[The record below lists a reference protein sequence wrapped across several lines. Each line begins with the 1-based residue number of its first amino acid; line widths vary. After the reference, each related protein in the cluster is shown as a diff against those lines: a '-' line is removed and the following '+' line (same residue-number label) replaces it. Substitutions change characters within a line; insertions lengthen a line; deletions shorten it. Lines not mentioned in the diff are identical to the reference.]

1 MPERAARPGGPPPIG
16 RITRRPDYLAAA
28 KGRRFHT
35 ERLTA
40 QGRLRDDGP
49 PGGLRVGF
57 TVTKREGHATERN
70 RIRRRLKVA
79 AQLAAAQAGPAQR
92 DKAADVVLIGRRDAL
107 AAPFVQ
113 LVEDV
118 RQALG
123 VVTKPR
129 APKPATP
136 KPAAPGPAAAEG
148 GSSSGTGPGR
158 GKRGRGKAPGG
169 KMPGGKATGSGPAS
183 SERNS

>member
-1 MPERAARPGGPPPIG
+1 MTGGEPPVG

-79 AQLAAAQAGPAQR
+79 AQIAATQAGPAQR
-92 DKAADVVLIGRRDAL
+92 DKPADVVLIGRRDAL
-107 AAPFVQ
+107 SASFAQ
-113 LVEDV
+113 LVDDV

-123 VVTKPR
+123 VVTKPK
-129 APKPATP
+129 APRDPSKDHGRPARS
-136 KPAAPGPAAAEG
+136 G
-148 GSSSGTGPGR
+148 G
-158 GKRGRGKAPGG
+158 RGRGGARSPGG
-169 KMPGGKATGSGPAS
+169 AGAAPQGAPPK
-183 SERNS
+183 RNS

>member
-1 MPERAARPGGPPPIG
+1 VPESAARPGGEPPIG

-79 AQLAAAQAGPAQR
+79 ARIAAAEAGPAQR

-107 AAPFVQ
+107 AAPFAQ

-123 VVTKPR
+123 IVTKPKGQ
-129 APKPATP
+129 KPP
-136 KPAAPGPAAAEG
+136 PAEG
-148 GSSSGTGPGR
+148 GKPGRGR
-158 GKRGRGKAPGG
+158 GKRGSGEAGKA
-169 KMPGGKATGSGPAS
+169 SGARSPERS
-183 SERNS
+183 S

>member
-1 MPERAARPGGPPPIG
+1 MPESAARPGGEPPIG

-79 AQLAAAQAGPAQR
+79 AQIAAGQAGPAQR

-107 AAPFVQ
+107 AAPFAQ

-129 APKPATP
+129 APKPP
-136 KPAAPGPAAAEG
+136 VAEG
-148 GSSSGTGPGR
+148 GQPARSAGR
-158 GKRGRGKAPGG
+158 GKRGAGKGPVKSAKAGPGAP
-169 KMPGGKATGSGPAS
+169 
-183 SERNS
+183 ERNS

>member
-1 MPERAARPGGPPPIG
+1 MPTSAAEPGGPPPIG

-79 AQLAAAQAGPAQR
+79 AQIAAGEAGPAQR
-92 DKAADVVLIGRRDAL
+92 DKAADVVLIGGRDAL
-107 AAPFVQ
+107 AAPFAQ

-123 VVTKPR
+123 IVTKPK
-129 APKPATP
+129 APKPP
-136 KPAAPGPAAAEG
+136 SAEG
-148 GSSSGTGPGR
+148 GRPGRGR
-158 GKRGRGKAPGG
+158 GKRGSGEAAKASDARSPER
-169 KMPGGKATGSGPAS
+169 S
-183 SERNS
+183 S

>member
-1 MPERAARPGGPPPIG
+1 MTGGSPPLG

-79 AQLAAAQAGPAQR
+79 AQIAAAQAGPAQR

-107 AAPFVQ
+107 AAPFAQ

-123 VVTKPR
+123 AVTKPR
-129 APKPATP
+129 APKPP
-136 KPAAPGPAAAEG
+136 SPDGGQPARKA
-148 GSSSGTGPGR
+148 GR
-158 GKRGRGKAPGG
+158 GKRGSGG
-169 KMPGGKATGSGPAS
+169 AGTTPRPEPRPP
-183 SERNS
+183 ERNS

>member
-1 MPERAARPGGPPPIG
+1 MPGGEPPVG

-79 AQLAAAQAGPAQR
+79 AQIAATQAGPAQR
-92 DKAADVVLIGRRDAL
+92 DKPADVVLIGRRDGPRGVLRPAGRGRPAGPRRGDEAESAAGSL
-107 AAPFVQ
+107 EGHRSPRTRRGGGRGGTRGPGGTEAAPQ
-113 LVEDV
+113 
-118 RQALG
+118 G
-123 VVTKPR
+123 
-129 APKPATP
+129 APP
-136 KPAAPGPAAAEG
+136 K
-148 GSSSGTGPGR
+148 
-158 GKRGRGKAPGG
+158 
-169 KMPGGKATGSGPAS
+169 
-183 SERNS
+183 RNS

>member
-1 MPERAARPGGPPPIG
+1 MSAAGPGGDPPPIG

-79 AQLAAAQAGPAQR
+79 ARQAGEAHR
-92 DKAADVVLIGRRDAL
+92 DKAVDVVLIGRRDAL
-107 AAPFVQ
+107 AAPFAQ

-129 APKPATP
+129 APKPP
-136 KPAAPGPAAAEG
+136 AAEG
-148 GSSSGTGPGR
+148 GQPARKPGR
-158 GKRGRGKAPGG
+158 GKRGSGGSGKASRTGPGA
-169 KMPGGKATGSGPAS
+169 PERS
-183 SERNS
+183 S

>member
-1 MPERAARPGGPPPIG
+1 MTGASPPIG

-79 AQLAAAQAGPAQR
+79 ARLAAEQAGPAQR

-107 AAPFVQ
+107 AAPFAQ

-118 RQALG
+118 AQALG

-129 APKPATP
+129 GPKPP
-136 KPAAPGPAAAEG
+136 PAEG
-148 GSSSGTGPGR
+148 AKPG
-158 GKRGRGKAPGG
+158 RGRGKVGCWQEAGLEQAG
-169 KMPGGKATGSGPAS
+169 TGSGRVSGTEFMRRSRAAGIAS
-183 SERNS
+183 SCWS

>member
-1 MPERAARPGGPPPIG
+1 MPESAAKPGGPPPIG

-79 AQLAAAQAGPAQR
+79 AQIAAGQAGAGQR
-92 DKAADVVLIGRRDAL
+92 DTAADVVLIGRRDAL
-107 AAPFVQ
+107 AAPFAQ
-113 LVEDV
+113 LIEDV

-123 VVTKPR
+123 IVTKPR
-129 APKPATP
+129 GPKPSSADGGRP
-136 KPAAPGPAAAEG
+136 GRGKGGGKGRGAGQKAGKPGAAPGP
-148 GSSSGTGPGR
+148 GPS
-158 GKRGRGKAPGG
+158 AP
-169 KMPGGKATGSGPAS
+169 K
-183 SERNS
+183 RNS

>member
-1 MPERAARPGGPPPIG
+1 MTGASPPIG

-35 ERLTA
+35 VRLTA

-70 RIRRRLKVA
+70 RIRRRLKAA
-79 AQLAAAQAGPAQR
+79 AQRAADQAGPAQR
-92 DKAADVVLIGRRDAL
+92 DKAADMVLIGRRDAL
-107 AAPFVQ
+107 AAPFAQ

-118 RQALG
+118 AQALG
-123 VVTKPR
+123 TVTKPR
-129 APKPATP
+129 GPKPP
-136 KPAAPGPAAAEG
+136 SGEG
-148 GSSSGTGPGR
+148 AKPGR
-158 GKRGRGKAPGG
+158 GRGQSDRGKTDRGKA
-169 KMPGGKATGSGPAS
+169 GSGHPVSGKRGPGAPGQAPAPGS
-183 SERNS
+183 PERKS

>member
-1 MPERAARPGGPPPIG
+1 MTGDSPPIG

-79 AQLAAAQAGPAQR
+79 ASQAGEAHR
-92 DKAADVVLIGRRDAL
+92 DKAVDVVLIGRRDAL
-107 AAPFVQ
+107 AASFAQ

-123 VVTKPR
+123 VVTKPHS
-129 APKPATP
+129 PKPSSAGGDRPIGRPGRGKGTGKGKDRP
-136 KPAAPGPAAAEG
+136 GTASGPGPAA
-148 GSSSGTGPGR
+148 P
-158 GKRGRGKAPGG
+158 K
-169 KMPGGKATGSGPAS
+169 
-183 SERNS
+183 RNS

>member
-1 MPERAARPGGPPPIG
+1 MTGASPPIG

-40 QGRLRDDGP
+40 QGRLRDEGP
-49 PGGLRVGF
+49 SGGLRVGF

-79 AQLAAAQAGPAQR
+79 AQIAATQAGPAQR

-107 AAPFVQ
+107 AAPFAQ

-123 VVTKPR
+123 AVTKPR
-129 APKPATP
+129 APKLPSP
-136 KPAAPGPAAAEG
+136 EG
-148 GSSSGTGPGR
+148 GQPARKAGR
-158 GKRGRGKAPGG
+158 GKRGSGGSGKAPG
-169 KMPGGKATGSGPAS
+169 PGPRPP
-183 SERNS
+183 ERNS

>member
-1 MPERAARPGGPPPIG
+1 MTGGPVPIG

-79 AQLAAAQAGPAQR
+79 AQIAAEQVGPAQR

-107 AAPFVQ
+107 AAPFAQ

-129 APKPATP
+129 APKPP
-136 KPAAPGPAAAEG
+136 SAEG
-148 GSSSGTGPGR
+148 GQPARTTGR
-158 GKRGRGKAPGG
+158 GKRGPGKGPSKPAGPG
-169 KMPGGKATGSGPAS
+169 PTSP
-183 SERNS
+183 ERNS

>member
-1 MPERAARPGGPPPIG
+1 MTGGSPPIG

-40 QGRLRDDGP
+40 QGRLRDEGP

-79 AQLAAAQAGPAQR
+79 AQIAAGQAGPAQR

-107 AAPFVQ
+107 AAPFAQ

-129 APKPATP
+129 APKPPT
-136 KPAAPGPAAAEG
+136 EG
-148 GSSSGTGPGR
+148 GQPARGAGR
-158 GKRGRGKAPGG
+158 GKRGSGKGPA
-169 KMPGGKATGSGPAS
+169 KAAAGPGPAS
-183 SERNS
+183 PERNS

>member
-1 MPERAARPGGPPPIG
+1 MPESAARPGGPPPIG

-79 AQLAAAQAGPAQR
+79 AAEAGMAHR
-92 DKAADVVLIGRRDAL
+92 DKAVDVVLIGRRDAL
-107 AAPFVQ
+107 AAPFAQ

-118 RQALG
+118 QRALG
-123 VVTKPR
+123 IVTKPR
-129 APKPATP
+129 SPKPSSDGGDRPTGR
-136 KPAAPGPAAAEG
+136 PGRG
-148 GSSSGTGPGR
+148 KGHGQGPGR
-158 GKRGRGKAPGG
+158 GKDKPGT
-169 KMPGGKATGSGPAS
+169 ASGSGQAVPK
-183 SERNS
+183 RNS

>member
-1 MPERAARPGGPPPIG
+1 MPGGEPPVG

-79 AQLAAAQAGPAQR
+79 AQIAATQAGPAQR
-92 DKAADVVLIGRRDAL
+92 DKPADVVLIGRRDAL
-107 AAPFVQ
+107 SASFAQ

-123 VVTKPR
+123 VVTKPK
-129 APKPATP
+129 APRDPSKDTGRPARS
-136 KPAAPGPAAAEG
+136 G
-148 GSSSGTGPGR
+148 G
-158 GKRGRGKAPGG
+158 RGRGGTRGPGG
-169 KMPGGKATGSGPAS
+169 TEAAPQGAPPK
-183 SERNS
+183 RNS

>member
-1 MPERAARPGGPPPIG
+1 MIGAPPPIG

-79 AQLAAAQAGPAQR
+79 AAQAGEAHR
-92 DKAADVVLIGRRDAL
+92 DKAVDVVLIGRRDAL
-107 AAPFVQ
+107 AAPFAQ

-123 VVTKPR
+123 AVTR
-129 APKPATP
+129 PK
-136 KPAAPGPAAAEG
+136 AARGASAEG
-148 GSSSGTGPGR
+148 GPPPRGAGR
-158 GKRGRGKAPGG
+158 GRAKRNPGDPGKAPE
-169 KMPGGKATGSGPAS
+169 PGRRAPD
-183 SERNS
+183 RNS

>member
-1 MPERAARPGGPPPIG
+1 MTGASPPIG

-79 AQLAAAQAGPAQR
+79 ARLAAEQAGPVQCE
-92 DKAADVVLIGRRDAL
+92 KAADVVLIGRRDAL
-107 AAPFVQ
+107 AAPFAQ

-118 RQALG
+118 AQALG

-129 APKPATP
+129 GPKPPSPDGAR
-136 KPAAPGPAAAEG
+136 
-148 GSSSGTGPGR
+148 PGR
-158 GKRGRGKAPGG
+158 GKGRPDSGKRASGGPGKAP
-169 KMPGGKATGSGPAS
+169 AAGSR
-183 SERNS
+183 ERNS

>member
-1 MPERAARPGGPPPIG
+1 MTGASPPIG

-79 AQLAAAQAGPAQR
+79 ARLAAEQAGPAQR
-92 DKAADVVLIGRRDAL
+92 DKPADVVLIGRRDAL
-107 AAPFVQ
+107 GAPFAQ

-118 RQALG
+118 AQALG

-129 APKPATP
+129 VPKPP
-136 KPAAPGPAAAEG
+136 SPEG
-148 GSSSGTGPGR
+148 ARPGR
-158 GKRGRGKAPGG
+158 GKGRPDLGRPDPGKPGSGRRAPDAPGKAP
-169 KMPGGKATGSGPAS
+169 ASGPQ
-183 SERNS
+183 ERNS

>member
-1 MPERAARPGGPPPIG
+1 MPESAARPGGPPPIG

-79 AQLAAAQAGPAQR
+79 AAQAGESHR
-92 DKAADVVLIGRRDAL
+92 DKAVDVVLIGRRDAL
-107 AAPFVQ
+107 AAPFAQ

-118 RQALG
+118 QRALG

-129 APKPATP
+129 SPKPPTAAGDRP
-136 KPAAPGPAAAEG
+136 AGRPGRGKGQGHGQGRDKPGTASGPGPAA
-148 GSSSGTGPGR
+148 P
-158 GKRGRGKAPGG
+158 K
-169 KMPGGKATGSGPAS
+169 
-183 SERNS
+183 RNS

>member
-1 MPERAARPGGPPPIG
+1 MPERAAMAGVPPPIG

-79 AQLAAAQAGPAQR
+79 AAQAGDAHR
-92 DKAADVVLIGRRDAL
+92 DKAVDVVLIGRRDAL
-107 AAPFVQ
+107 AAPFAQ

-123 VVTKPR
+123 AVTR
-129 APKPATP
+129 PK
-136 KPAAPGPAAAEG
+136 AARGPAAEG
-148 GSSSGTGPGR
+148 ERAARSAGRGRAKRSPGEPGKAPEPGR
-158 GKRGRGKAPGG
+158 GAP
-169 KMPGGKATGSGPAS
+169 
-183 SERNS
+183 ERNS

>member
-1 MPERAARPGGPPPIG
+1 MTGASPPIG

-79 AQLAAAQAGPAQR
+79 AAQAGQAHR
-92 DKAADVVLIGRRDAL
+92 DKAVDVVLIGRRDAL
-107 AAPFVQ
+107 GAPFAQ

-123 VVTKPR
+123 AVTKPR
-129 APKPATP
+129 GPKPP
-136 KPAAPGPAAAEG
+136 SAEG
-148 GSSSGTGPGR
+148 GHPGRGKGRRDLGKGDPGKPGKASGTGPG
-158 GKRGRGKAPGG
+158 APDRRS
-169 KMPGGKATGSGPAS
+169 PERS
-183 SERNS
+183 S

>member
-1 MPERAARPGGPPPIG
+1 MTGASPPIG

-79 AQLAAAQAGPAQR
+79 ARLAAEQAGPAQR
-92 DKAADVVLIGRRDAL
+92 DKPADVVLIGRRDAL
-107 AAPFVQ
+107 AAPFAQ

-118 RQALG
+118 AQALG

-129 APKPATP
+129 GPKPP
-136 KPAAPGPAAAEG
+136 SHKPPSAEG
-148 GSSSGTGPGR
+148 ARPGR
-158 GKRGRGKAPGG
+158 GKGRPDSGKPGSGKRAPGG
-169 KMPGGKATGSGPAS
+169 PGTTPAAGAP
-183 SERNS
+183 ERNS

>member
-1 MPERAARPGGPPPIG
+1 MPESAAKPGGPPPIG

-79 AQLAAAQAGPAQR
+79 AQIAAGEAGSAQR

-107 AAPFVQ
+107 AAPFAQ

-123 VVTKPR
+123 IVTKPR
-129 APKPATP
+129 TP
-136 KPAAPGPAAAEG
+136 KPPSAEG
-148 GSSSGTGPGR
+148 GRPPGKPGR
-158 GKRGRGKAPGG
+158 GKGQGAGQGAGKGKGSGKPGAAPGQ
-169 KMPGGKATGSGPAS
+169 AGP
-183 SERNS
+183 ERNS